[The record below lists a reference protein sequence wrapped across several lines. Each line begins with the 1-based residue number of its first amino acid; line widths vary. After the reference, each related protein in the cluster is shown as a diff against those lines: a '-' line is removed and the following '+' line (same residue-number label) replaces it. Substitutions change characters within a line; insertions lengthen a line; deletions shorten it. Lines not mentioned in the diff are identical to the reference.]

1 MGTKLRRVGMRTM
14 AGTLAVTVPAVAA
27 CSAGP
32 TYDEWAATD
41 GAAGRINLDDVQ
53 DAFKRATSA
62 TDFER
67 LVNEVYEGDG
77 IVMVLA
83 KQEDNGLV
91 VEGWEDLDGNYT
103 IEDDK
108 DDLLFSITQG
118 SDNNH
123 DMRGHGANGYYNSG
137 FGGGGFLFG
146 YMIGSA
152 FAPRGYMYHTSP
164 NRGVGMTRARDRYRG
179 SARYRS
185 QVSRN
190 SGYFKKQKF
199 ASSKYNSR
207 VSSGRQSYQGKQRS
221 TGAFK
226 SSGTGVRSSWGS
238 ASRGGGFGRGGG
250 RSGGFR
256 GFGGGQTII
265 GSQMGHD
272 IRHG

>member
-118 SDNNH
+118 
-123 DMRGHGANGYYNSG
+123 
-137 FGGGGFLFG
+137 
-146 YMIGSA
+146 
-152 FAPRGYMYHTSP
+152 
-164 NRGVGMTRARDRYRG
+164 
-179 SARYRS
+179 
-185 QVSRN
+185 Q
-190 SGYFKKQKF
+190 
-199 ASSKYNSR
+199 
-207 VSSGRQSYQGKQRS
+207 
-221 TGAFK
+221 
-226 SSGTGVRSSWGS
+226 
-238 ASRGGGFGRGGG
+238 
-250 RSGGFR
+250 
-256 GFGGGQTII
+256 
-265 GSQMGHD
+265 
-272 IRHG
+272 

>member
-14 AGTLAVTVPAVAA
+14 AGALAVTVPTVAA
-27 CSAGP
+27 CSTGP
-32 TYDEWAATD
+32 TYDQWASTD

-53 DAFKRATSA
+53 DAFKQSKSA

-67 LVNEVYEGDG
+67 RVNEIYEGDG
-77 IVMVLA
+77 LVLILA
-83 KQEDNGLV
+83 REEGEALV
-91 VEGWEDLDGNYT
+91 VEGWEDLDGNTT
-103 IEDDK
+103 IESDK
-108 DDLLFSITQG
+108 DDLLFSITEG
-118 SDNNH
+118 DDNNH
-123 DMRGHGANGYYNSG
+123 DMRGHGGNGYYQSS

-146 YMIGSA
+146 YMVGSA
-152 FAPRGYMYHTSP
+152 FAPRGYYYHTSP
-164 NRGVGMTRARDRYRG
+164 NRGAGMTRARDRYRG

-190 SGYFKKQKF
+190 SKYLSSNKFK
-199 ASSKYNSR
+199 SSQYNSR
-207 VSSGRQSYQGKQRS
+207 LSSGRQSYQGRQQR

-226 SSGTGVRSSWGS
+226 SSATGVRSSWGS
-238 ASRGGGFGRGGG
+238 ASRSGGFGRGGG

-272 IRHG
+272 RYPG